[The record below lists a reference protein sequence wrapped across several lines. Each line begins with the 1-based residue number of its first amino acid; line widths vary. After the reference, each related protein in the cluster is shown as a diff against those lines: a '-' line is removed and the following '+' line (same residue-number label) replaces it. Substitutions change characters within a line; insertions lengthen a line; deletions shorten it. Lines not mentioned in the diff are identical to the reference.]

1 MGKEG
6 VIVGEVEE
14 GAEAGLGEAEARELG
29 EDKVG
34 GGGAAGEEGVADG
47 EDFGLRRRGG
57 GEGGA

>member
-14 GAEAGLGEAEARELG
+14 GAEAGLGEAEAHELG

-34 GGGAAGEEGVADG
+34 GGGVAGEEGVADG
-47 EDFGLRRRGG
+47 EDFGL
-57 GEGGA
+57 